1 MAVIIDKN
9 TPAKLVKTLE
19 NRGIKYYFSTS
30 VANLY
35 SPVNTHPDMQ
45 IHFVSDYVAVA
56 APCVFEYYQKI
67 LPKHIKLIK
76 GSNEVGDTYPFD
88 VAYNVASLGKRII
101 GNLSYTDAVIKALY
115 EDLKY
120 EFCSVKQ
127 GYTKCNLCIVDE
139 NSVITEDEGLF
150 MVLVKKGIDVL
161 KVPAGEISLPEFP
174 YGFIGGASGFI
185 APNVLGFC
193 GNIDTLSYSNSIKSF
208 LKEKGIE
215 FVSLSSDNLLDL
227 GSIVYFKDFPY

>member
-9 TPAKLVKTLE
+9 SPANIIETLE
-19 NRGIKYYFSTS
+19 SLGAKCYFSTS
-30 VANLY
+30 VEKLY

-45 IHFVSDYVAVA
+45 IHFVSDSVAVT
-56 APCVFEYYQKI
+56 APCVFEYYKKT
-67 LPKHIKLIK
+67 LPSHIKLIK
-76 GSNEVGDTYPFD
+76 GETDVAGTYPFD
-88 VAYNVASLGKRII
+88 IAYNVASLGKRII
-101 GNLSYTDAVIKALY
+101 GNLSYTDAVLKNFY

-120 EFCSVKQ
+120 EFLGVKQ

-139 NSVITEDEGLF
+139 NSAITEDNGLSKT
-150 MVLVKKGIDVL
+150 LISKGVDVL
-161 KVPAGEISLPEFP
+161 KIPAGEISLPGFS

-185 APNVLGFC
+185 MPNVLGFC
-193 GNIDTLSYSNSIKSF
+193 GNIETLSYSGSIKGF

-215 FVSLSSDNLLDL
+215 FVSLSHDNFIDL